1 MRTQRRTR
9 TTTNAL
15 GEVAKR
21 DFVAIAEILCEEK
34 ATGRLKD
41 RLAGYFRSQNSRFDT
56 DRFLT
61 ATRACRR

>member
-1 MRTQRRTR
+1 MAKRRCR
-9 TTTNAL
+9 QAIAESL
-15 GEVAKR
+15 GEVTKR

-34 ATGRLKD
+34 ATGKLKD

-56 DRFLT
+56 GRFLT

>member
-1 MRTQRRTR
+1 MKKRKCRQANTDG
-9 TTTNAL
+9 L
-15 GEVAKR
+15 GEVTKR

-34 ATGRLKD
+34 ATGKLKD

-56 DRFLT
+56 ERFLT

>member
-1 MRTQRRTR
+1 MAKRKCKQG
-9 TTTNAL
+9 NADGL
-15 GEVAKR
+15 GEVTKR

-34 ATGRLKD
+34 ATNKLKD
-41 RLAGYFRSQNSRFDT
+41 RLAGYFRSQNARFDT